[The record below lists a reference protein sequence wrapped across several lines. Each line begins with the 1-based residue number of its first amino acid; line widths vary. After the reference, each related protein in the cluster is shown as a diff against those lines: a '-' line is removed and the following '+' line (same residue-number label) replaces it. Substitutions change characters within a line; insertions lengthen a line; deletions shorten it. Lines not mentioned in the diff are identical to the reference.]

1 MTHAASS
8 RSVRYDILL
17 TARTLPQIKK
27 MLGDVADAAGK
38 VGLELHPGKTKILH
52 NGIGYGTGAKAA
64 ICGEMKLA
72 IEIIGDEGETEY
84 LGRVLKMTNKHD
96 AEMRNRTTRA
106 WAKFAKHKA
115 ELTCKDIP
123 ISLRLKLSD
132 AVITPIMLCGAGAR
146 AM

>member
-1 MTHAASS
+1 MKDVKEKWAKKGWGIHLGWGVEEKMTNLRFAD
-8 RSVRYDILL
+8 DILL

-38 VGLELHPGKTKILH
+38 VGLELHPGKTTILH

-84 LGRVLKMTNKHD
+84 LGRVLNMTNMHETEIK
-96 AEMRNRTTRA
+96 NRTNS
-106 WAKFAKHKA
+106 F
-115 ELTCKDIP
+115 
-123 ISLRLKLSD
+123 
-132 AVITPIMLCGAGAR
+132 
-146 AM
+146 